1 MPVYIGPY
9 SRDRVVLCSGDA
21 GPRSQRRRPCE
32 ASYFFPRA
40 KWVGAVRNAAN
51 RLECRFVILTTGHG
65 MVDPE
70 TVIEPYDVHISHD
83 PRRVSDNWRST
94 ALKLLG
100 GNQCDILVLY
110 RGGCPDSY
118 VDMLQPILRSINV
131 SLLTF
136 GRPNMNDIGHLDELT
151 ECIIKSTT
159 YAELKSILFWPSRLE
174 YYPTR

>member
-9 SRDRVVLCSGDA
+9 PRDRVVLCSGDA
-21 GPRSQRRRPCE
+21 GPRSQRKRPCE

-40 KWVGAVRNAAN
+40 RWVGAVRNAAD

-70 TVIEPYDVHISHD
+70 TVIERYDVHISHD
-83 PRRVSDNWRST
+83 PRRVSENWRST
-94 ALKLLG
+94 ALELLG
-100 GNQCDILVLY
+100 SNQYDIVVFY
-110 RGGCPDSY
+110 RGGCPDTY
-118 VDMLQPILRSINV
+118 IDMLQPLLRNMNI

-136 GRPNMNDIGHLDELT
+136 GRPNMHDIGHLDELT
-151 ECIIKSTT
+151 NQLVKGTT
-159 YAELKSILFWPSRLE
+159 YARLKSILGWPSLLK